1 MRTARL
7 FWGSF
12 STLVDLT
19 IEQDQPMPK
28 SIVLS
33 LETCVN
39 GKALECA
46 VVRGTLRSDPPDMPP
61 SEGWEF
67 KLRRGCE
74 CDGWYDAAMP
84 PWAAQVRAALR
95 SQESVPC
102 P

>member
-1 MRTARL
+1 MRTARI
-7 FWGSF
+7 FWGTF
-12 STLVDLT
+12 SALVDVPIGL
-19 IEQDQPMPK
+19 DQPLPK
-28 SIVLS
+28 SIVLA

-39 GKALECA
+39 GRVLEC
-46 VVRGTLRSDPPDMPP
+46 TITPDPPNMQP